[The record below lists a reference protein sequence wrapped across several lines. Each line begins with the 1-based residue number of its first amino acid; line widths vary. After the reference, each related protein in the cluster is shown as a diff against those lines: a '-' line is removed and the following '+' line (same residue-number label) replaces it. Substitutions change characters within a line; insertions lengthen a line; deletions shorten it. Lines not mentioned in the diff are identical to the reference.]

1 VVSQYHIKK
10 IKIKN
15 MLCAACILWFGILLN
30 FAILTAQAGLILAR
44 LNEGNKLAIKRQRNW
59 EKTI

>member
-1 VVSQYHIKK
+1 VVSQYHIK
-10 IKIKN
+10 KIKN